1 MKQAY
6 RNFLALTKQV
16 SVASLEDEALSAYMA
31 AEHARF
37 YTLVEKFG
45 NPLEMTSNQKESTNI
60 SNSSAK
66 VDLISEVP
74 ATLGKKLS
82 KRLLTSM
89 TVNQLKALCSKFF

>member
-1 MKQAY
+1 MKLAY
-6 RNFLALTKQV
+6 KSFLALTKQV
-16 SVASLEDEALSAYMA
+16 SVASLEDEALTSYMA
-31 AEHARF
+31 SEHSRF

-74 ATLGKKLS
+74 ATMGKKLS